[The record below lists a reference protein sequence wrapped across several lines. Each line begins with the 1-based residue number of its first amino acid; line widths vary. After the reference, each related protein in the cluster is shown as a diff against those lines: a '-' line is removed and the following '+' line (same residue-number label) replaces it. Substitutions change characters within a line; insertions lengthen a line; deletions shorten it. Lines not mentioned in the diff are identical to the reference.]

1 MQRYNNL
8 ELKTNFSATDFL
20 GVSVSV
26 WLIVLYNDISE
37 INCCILIE
45 LEENEGLW
53 LRILEKRSFPVM
65 VIFGHFRS
73 FSFSIFILSAT
84 IHGHN
89 EFSAKA
95 CPCFDVKKELA
106 PYFDKESEK

>member
-8 ELKTNFSATDFL
+8 ELETNLSATDFL
-20 GVSVSV
+20 EVYISAWSVV
-26 WLIVLYNDISE
+26 FYNDISE
-37 INCCILIE
+37 INCCVLIE
-45 LEENEGLW
+45 TEENEGLW

-65 VIFGHFRS
+65 VIFGHFHFQ
-73 FSFSIFILSAT
+73 FSSSHAT